1 MPRLRELGQ
10 TRGALAK
17 AFERLVKR
25 GRPSPK
31 LYPNQSARELRQ
43 HYLRTTPPDRLKE
56 TADLSRVLTSLATR
70 GAAASEAGRNLGR
83 MSRGEGELPALDFY
97 GLLRE
102 LCEHDVEF
110 VLVGGFALGFHGGP
124 RGTKGVDIVPDPSP
138 ANIARLW
145 EALQELDARPSEHGD
160 FRLEEMPVPF
170 TLEGLLEGGNWS
182 LETRR
187 GRLDVMQW
195 VAGVEGY
202 DELRARAVSD
212 EPPQIGRPIWIA
224 GRDDLVT
231 MKEEAG
237 RPQDL
242 IDIRALMMA
251 EGLEE

>member
-1 MPRLRELGQ
+1 
-10 TRGALAK
+10 
-17 AFERLVKR
+17 V
-25 GRPSPK
+25 
-31 LYPNQSARELRQ
+31 
-43 HYLRTTPPDRLKE
+43 
-56 TADLSRVLTSLATR
+56 SRD
-70 GAAASEAGRNLGR
+70 
-83 MSRGEGELPALDFY
+83 EGGPPALDFY

-110 VLVGGFALGFHGGP
+110 VLIGGFALAFHGAP
-124 RGTKGVDIVPDPSP
+124 RGTKDVDVVPDPTP

-145 EALQELDARPSEHGD
+145 EALQALEARPSEHGD
-160 FRLEEMPVPF
+160 FRNEEMPVP
-170 TLEGLLEGGNWS
+170 TLEGMLEGGNWS
-182 LETRR
+182 LDTRR

-195 VAGVEGY
+195 VAGVDGY
-202 DELRARAVSD
+202 DELRRRAVMD
-212 EPPQIGRPIWIA
+212 EPPEIGRPIWIA

>member
-1 MPRLRELGQ
+1 VPQ
-10 TRGALAK
+10 RGK
-17 AFERLVKR
+17 
-25 GRPSPK
+25 PSPK
-31 LYPNQSARELRQ
+31 LHPNQSARELRQ
-43 HYLRTTPPDRLKE
+43 HYLRTTPRDRLKE

-70 GAAASEAGRNLGR
+70 GAAASEAARNLGR
-83 MSRGEGELPALDFY
+83 MSRGEGEPPALDFY

-102 LCEHDVEF
+102 LREHDVEF
-110 VLVGGFALGFHGGP
+110 VLIGGFALGFHGVP

-145 EALQELDARPSEHGD
+145 EALEALEARRSDGD
-160 FRLEEMPVPF
+160 FRLEETPIPF
-170 TLEGLLEGGNWS
+170 TLEGLLEGANWS

-202 DELRARAVSD
+202 DELRARAVTD
-212 EPPQIGRPIWIA
+212 EPPQIGRPILIA

>member
-1 MPRLRELGQ
+1 MSLG
-10 TRGALAK
+10 G
-17 AFERLVKR
+17 
-25 GRPSPK
+25 G
-31 LYPNQSARELRQ
+31 
-43 HYLRTTPPDRLKE
+43 E
-56 TADLSRVLTSLATR
+56 TA
-70 GAAASEAGRNLGR
+70 
-83 MSRGEGELPALDFY
+83 ALDFY

-102 LCEHDVEF
+102 LREHDVEF
-110 VLVGGFALGFHGGP
+110 VLIGGFALGFHGVAG
-124 RGTKGVDIVPDPSP
+124 GTKDVDIVPDPSP

-145 EALQELDARPSEHGD
+145 EALQALDARPSEHGD
-160 FRLEEMPVPF
+160 FRLEEMPFPF

-195 VAGVEGY
+195 VAGVAGY
-202 DELRARAVSD
+202 DELRARAVTD
-212 EPPQIGRPIWIA
+212 EPPQIGRPILIA